1 MLKSKDILIKKAKEV
16 KRLRSEIDKDKNSD
30 TSVDIYP
37 QTEYEE
43 GKKVLVF
50 KDPLFSNEKRSTTV
64 YSIFNGKWE
73 FENIDDIDSDGEELH
88 AVRFTPVKDNSN
100 FILAFK
106 SLKDR
111 IEFIDSIYA
120 DHTLK
125 QTGSGIN
132 LEKFANSK
140 VLGAT
145 GGIIGLSI
153 LGYNL
158 FKFLNKDNKK
168 K

>member
-1 MLKSKDILIKKAKEV
+1 MLKSKDILVNKAKEV
-16 KRLRSEIDKDKNSD
+16 ERLKLEIDKDKNSD
-30 TSVDIYP
+30 ASNDVYP
-37 QTEYEE
+37 QTMYED

-73 FENIDDIDSDGEELH
+73 FENIDDIDSDAQELH
-88 AVRFTPVKDNSN
+88 AVRFTPAKDNSN

-111 IEFIDSIYA
+111 VEFIDSIYA
-120 DHTLK
+120 DHILK

-132 LEKFANSK
+132 LEKLANSK

-158 FKFLNKDNKK
+158 FKFLKKNNKK

>member
-16 KRLRSEIDKDKNSD
+16 QRLKSEIEKSKDSD
-30 TSVDIYP
+30 SSIDVYP
-37 QTEYEE
+37 QAIFED
-43 GKKVLVF
+43 GKRVLVF
-50 KDPLFSNEKRSTTV
+50 KDPLFSTEKRSTSV

-73 FENIDDIDSDGEELH
+73 FENIDDMDSDGQELH
-88 AVRFTPVKDNSN
+88 ALRFKPVKDNSN

-111 IEFIDSIYA
+111 VEFIDSIYA
-120 DHTLK
+120 DNTLK
-125 QTGSGIN
+125 QTGTGVN

-158 FKFLNKDNKK
+158 FKFLNKNNKK
-168 K
+168 